1 LEDTIWTIKNRAKRA
16 NKDSNEFKVLL
27 LTYPKIVDSK
37 SDTVIEKIQR
47 FPLTGTV
54 DQMGD
59 DINSH
64 SWLQLITP
72 LLIIQMLP

>member
-1 LEDTIWTIKNRAKRA
+1 LEDIIWTIKNRAKRP
-16 NKDSNEFKVLL
+16 NKDSIKFEVIL
-27 LTYPKIVDSK
+27 LTCPKIVDSN
-37 SDTVIEKIQR
+37 SDTIIEKSQR

-64 SWLQLITP
+64 SWLQLVPP
-72 LLIIQMLP
+72 LLIIQMLS